1 MKRSVLFLIA
11 LTVVST
17 PLFAAFK
24 TANLSVTASVA
35 ANCTIATAPV
45 AFGAYDPV
53 GVNAAADLLA
63 TGTVTV
69 ACTKGAPTTID
80 LGNGTNFLAGTRRMG
95 SGTDFMNYALYKDAA
110 RTQVWGT
117 GLAGGTTAAYT
128 AASVAA
134 TAITVYGTVPMAQNV
149 SPGAYSD
156 TVVATINY

>member
-17 PLFAAFK
+17 PLLAASK
-24 TANLSVTASVA
+24 TANLAVTASVA
-35 ANCTIATAPV
+35 ANCTITTAPV

-63 TGTVTV
+63 TGTVNV

-80 LGNGTNFLAGTRRMG
+80 LGNGTNLLAGARRMG
-95 SGTDFMNYALYKDAA
+95 SGTDFMIYDLYKDAA

-128 AASVAA
+128 AASVAV

-149 SPGAYSD
+149 SVGAYSD